1 MRTLKWIFVAIP
13 ALALAMPVRAQEDR
27 RDRHQGGYIEW
38 PEGSVLLAPKI
49 GIALPLASMPG
60 SILAGVE
67 AAYRTP
73 LLSRRLLLVAQLS
86 WTRPVFDGAGY
97 SASVH
102 HFGAIAAV
110 AYRLD
115 GLPSVLAPYGGI
127 GAGLFSTQATVEILS
142 EGIERHESDVR
153 PAIAGFAGLDM
164 LSGIGALVL
173 EVRAVYAPTNVPAVR
188 GSSIEPLS
196 IALGYRV
203 FLPP

>member
-1 MRTLKWIFVAIP
+1 MRTLKWIFLAIA
-13 ALALAMPVRAQEDR
+13 ALALPTPVRAQEGR

-38 PEGSVLLAPKI
+38 PEGSILLAPKI
-49 GIALPLASMPG
+49 GIALPVASMPG
-60 SILAGVE
+60 SITAGLE

-73 LLSRRLLLVAQLS
+73 LLSRGLLLVAQLS

-127 GAGLFSTQATVEILS
+127 GAGLFSTQATVEFPS
-142 EGIERHESDVR
+142 EGVQRHENDVR

-164 LSGIGALVL
+164 LSGIGALFV
-173 EVRAVYAPTNVPAVR
+173 EVRALYAPTNVPALR
-188 GSSIEPLS
+188 GSSVEPVS